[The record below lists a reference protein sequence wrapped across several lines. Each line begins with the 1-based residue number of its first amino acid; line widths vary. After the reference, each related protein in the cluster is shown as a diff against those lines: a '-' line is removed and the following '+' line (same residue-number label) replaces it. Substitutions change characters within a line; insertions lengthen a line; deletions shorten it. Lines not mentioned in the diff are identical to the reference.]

1 MKSANIALWMNRL
14 REPLHRLV
22 RAMVY
27 VERPLA
33 KRFMAKAQATVFARP
48 GASQ

>member
-1 MKSANIALWMNRL
+1 MKSANIALWMKRH

-27 VERPLA
+27 VEQTA
-33 KRFMAKAQATVFARP
+33 A
-48 GASQ
+48 